1 MITVTVNGEKRQ
13 VQKDATVPDLLAEL
27 GIAAGR
33 RVAVERNREIVKRE
47 TWDSAVICEND
58 VFEIIEFVG
67 GGC

>member
-1 MITVTVNGEKRQ
+1 MITVTVNGEKKQ
-13 VQKDATVPDLLAEL
+13 VQKDATVSDLLAEL

-47 TWDSAVICEND
+47 TWDLALICEND

>member
-1 MITVTVNGEKRQ
+1 MISITVNGEKRQ
-13 VQKDATVPDLLAEL
+13 VQKEAAVSDLLAGL
-27 GIAAGR
+27 RIVAGR

-47 TWDSAVICEND
+47 TWDSTIIHEND

>member
-13 VQKDATVPDLLAEL
+13 IQEDATVSGLLAEL

-47 TWDSAVICEND
+47 TWDSTVICDSD

-67 GGC
+67 GG